1 MLGLICGEKYSFIV
15 DAGNSPAH
23 ASLFLEEVEKMG
35 VPPLKGVAITHWHWD
50 HTFGIHAMNK
60 YTISHHLTKKKLAYL
75 KTLRWDDDA
84 LDKRVQEG
92 EEIEFCRDMIKKE
105 MPSRE
110 TLILQEPDVTFHHHM
125 EVDLG
130 GITCCIQHIGGVH
143 AQDSSIVYIP
153 QEKVLF
159 LGDCLC
165 PDFYSGDWSYDKE
178 DFERIQRELK
188 KYDAQYYLSSH
199 FDPETSEELWQD
211 LNQLSAIGEIVGNEV
226 DLEKACFQFEC
237 ETYKKPTNE
246 QKERIQYF
254 VNGNVKR
261 KSRELF

>member
-1 MLGLICGEKYSFIV
+1 
-15 DAGNSPAH
+15 
-23 ASLFLEEVEKMG
+23 
-35 VPPLKGVAITHWHWD
+35 
-50 HTFGIHAMNK
+50 
-60 YTISHHLTKKKLAYL
+60 
-75 KTLRWDDDA
+75 
-84 LDKRVQEG
+84 
-92 EEIEFCRDMIKKE
+92 
-105 MPSRE
+105 
-110 TLILQEPDVTFHHHM
+110 M

-130 GITCCIQHIGGVH
+130 GITCCIQHIGGIH
-143 AQDSSIVYIP
+143 TQDSSIVYIP

-199 FDPETSEELWQD
+199 FDPETSEELWRD

-226 DLEKACFQFEC
+226 DLEKACFQFEY

>member
-1 MLGLICGEKYSFIV
+1 
-15 DAGNSPAH
+15 
-23 ASLFLEEVEKMG
+23 
-35 VPPLKGVAITHWHWD
+35 
-50 HTFGIHAMNK
+50 
-60 YTISHHLTKKKLAYL
+60 
-75 KTLRWDDDA
+75 
-84 LDKRVQEG
+84 
-92 EEIEFCRDMIKKE
+92 MIKKE
-105 MPSRE
+105 MPCRE

-188 KYDAQYYLSSH
+188 NMMRSIIFHLILILKLLRN
-199 FDPETSEELWQD
+199 F
-211 LNQLSAIGEIVGNEV
+211 GEI
-226 DLEKACFQFEC
+226 
-237 ETYKKPTNE
+237 
-246 QKERIQYF
+246 
-254 VNGNVKR
+254 
-261 KSRELF
+261 